1 MDIPVE
7 IQNFIR
13 VWFAAIGALCFCYYF
28 LTRIPSG
35 ILRLLFVLPIVYFFL
50 ILPLDLSSFHLG
62 APTIFYLVWLANFK
76 LLLFCFDQGPL
87 SSYSSLPLL
96 HFLSIAL
103 LPVRAKHVTRDDDN
117 NNRPSVI
124 SQVGFEKN
132 SVYADLTST
141 LGGRETR
148 SSAQEKTPKSKYA
161 LEEREVVS
169 DKHVIRDN
177 NNKSTVIPQV
187 ESKLAGR
194 KTISDRPLIQEKT
207 FKSKYILE
215 GKAFVSNKHVTGD
228 GSRISTHS
236 GLIWVKLILLGAI
249 IWAYNYRELLHSN
262 VILVLYC
269 LHVFLA
275 VELILGVTVVPV
287 RALLGLEIE
296 TQFNDPYLATSLQ
309 DFWGR
314 RWNLMVPGI
323 LRPAVFFP
331 VRAISTR
338 VLGKELAI
346 LPAIFATFLVSGL
359 MHELIYYYLS
369 RAGPTWEV
377 TWFFVLHGI
386 CVCVEVT
393 LKKVLG
399 GGWQINR
406 VVSGV
411 LTLGFVAWT
420 GDWLFFPQIIRYG
433 LDQKAINEYY
443 VLVGFFKDR
452 LLPVLRF

>member
-35 ILRLLFVLPIVYFFL
+35 IFRLFFVLPIVYFFL

-103 LPVRAKHVTRDDDN
+103 LPVRAKHVTRVDDN
-117 NNRPSVI
+117 NRR
-124 SQVGFEKN
+124 
-132 SVYADLTST
+132 D
-141 LGGRETR
+141 
-148 SSAQEKTPKSKYA
+148 
-161 LEEREVVS
+161 REVVS

-177 NNKSTVIPQV
+177 NNKPIVIPQV
-187 ESKLAGR
+187 KSEPIVTGTK
-194 KTISDRPLIQEKT
+194 IVSDRPLVQEKA
-207 FKSKYILE
+207 FKRKYISE
-215 GKAFVSNKHVTGD
+215 GKEFVSNKDATRD
-228 GSRISTHS
+228 GSKISTHS
-236 GLIWVKLILLGAI
+236 CLIWVKLILLGAI

-269 LHVFLA
+269 LHVYLA
-275 VELILGVTVVPV
+275 VELILGLTVVPA

-323 LRPAVFFP
+323 LRPSVYFP

-338 VLGKELAI
+338 VLGKELAK

-369 RAGPTWEV
+369 RARPTWEV

-420 GDWLFFPQIIRYG
+420 GDWLFFPQIIRNG

-452 LLPVLRF
+452 LLPVLGF

>member
-7 IQNFIR
+7 IQNFIW
-13 VWFAAIGALCFCYYF
+13 VWFAAIGALCYCYYC
-28 LTRIPSG
+28 LTRIPSR
-35 ILRLLFVLPIVYFFL
+35 ILRLLFLLPIIYIFL
-50 ILPLDLSSFHLG
+50 ILPLRLSSFHLG
-62 APTIFYLVWLANFK
+62 GPTIFYLVWLANFK
-76 LLLFCFDQGPL
+76 LLLFCFNQGPL

-103 LPVRAKHVTRDDDN
+103 LPVKPKHVTRDHN
-117 NNRPSVI
+117 NNILSLIPHVESTE
-124 SQVGFEKN
+124 GG
-132 SVYADLTST
+132 VYADQDREAVSDRSVFKRKYT
-141 LGGRETR
+141 LE
-148 SSAQEKTPKSKYA
+148 A
-161 LEEREVVS
+161 REVVS
-169 DKHVIRDN
+169 DKHV
-177 NNKSTVIPQV
+177 
-187 ESKLAGR
+187 
-194 KTISDRPLIQEKT
+194 
-207 FKSKYILE
+207 
-215 GKAFVSNKHVTGD
+215 
-228 GSRISTHS
+228 GSRISTQS
-236 GLIWVKLILLGAI
+236 GLIWVKLILLVAI
-249 IWAYNYRELLHSN
+249 IWAYNYRELLNSN

-269 LHVFLA
+269 LHVYLA
-275 VELILGVTVVPV
+275 VELILSLTVVPI

-296 TQFNDPYLATSLQ
+296 PQFNDPYLATSLQ

-323 LRPAVFFP
+323 LRPAVYFP

-338 VLGKELAI
+338 VLGKELAK

-393 LKKVLG
+393 VKKVVN
-399 GGWQINR
+399 GGWQMNR
-406 VVSGV
+406 VVSGI

-420 GDWLFFPQIIRYG
+420 GDWLFFPQVIRNG

-443 VLVGFFKDR
+443 VLIDLVKDR
-452 LLPVLRF
+452 LLPVFGFY